1 MLMLVKELGNIGAIK
16 YMLRDDLGISFCYHA
31 AIKQEEKRGELAV
44 IPLRDLHLFHEIN
57 FIYRKAS
64 IFQEDYRKIYYEL
77 CGCCGGL

>member
-1 MLMLVKELGNIGAIK
+1 IK
-16 YMLRDDLGISFCYHA
+16 YMLQDDLGISFCYHA
-31 AIKQEEKRGELAV
+31 AIKQEEARGELAV
-44 IPLRDLHLFHEIN
+44 IPLRDLHLCHEIN